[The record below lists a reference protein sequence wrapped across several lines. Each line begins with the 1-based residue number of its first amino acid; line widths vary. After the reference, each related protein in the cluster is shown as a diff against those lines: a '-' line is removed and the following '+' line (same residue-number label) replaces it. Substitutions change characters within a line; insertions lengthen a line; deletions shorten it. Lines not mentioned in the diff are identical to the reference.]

1 LHGALDR
8 VPAAGAR
15 HRAEAGP
22 DGRRGGEAA
31 FVPRPADGDVR
42 RAAPDARGRRPG
54 PGAGLSDDVL
64 LVVRD
69 ARRRRALPA
78 GAPVCSALCG
88 GGALVVRDEATA
100 RSLRGAGYWTIL
112 LAAGGSLFAVA
123 SGLAMAR
130 GAMLGAGDLGAHH
143 LFVWPAFTLLAGL
156 ATWRLLVREL
166 PAGRARLVYPLL
178 AALAAA
184 LMLGAGYFGG
194 EM

>member
-1 LHGALDR
+1 MTTSLWFAMHGA
-8 VPAAGAR
+8 AAHFPLA
-15 HRAEAGP
+15 
-22 DGRRGGEAA
+22 
-31 FVPRPADGDVR
+31 
-42 RAAPDARGRRPG
+42 
-54 PGAGLSDDVL
+54 L
-64 LVVRD
+64 L
-69 ARRRRALPA
+69 
-78 GAPVCSALCG
+78 VCSALCD

-100 RSLRGAGYWTIL
+100 QSLRGAGYWTIL

-130 GAMLGAGDLGAHH
+130 GAMLGNGDLGAHH

-156 ATWRLLVREL
+156 ATWRFVVRGL

-194 EM
+194 EMLAQP